1 MDINTEWAFEQYERV
16 RDTLPTADFSVTPER
31 IDSLLDIADRFDAFL
46 LDAFGV
52 LNVGGNPV
60 PGAPETVAALQAAG
74 KHVVVL
80 TNGAGAPTRMSVE
93 KYRKLGYDFTR
104 ENVVSSRDAMVAG
117 LAARPEENWGV
128 MAAGFSELDSFPHTC
143 RQLQDDDE
151 IYDWADG
158 FALLTILEWNEDR
171 QARLLRAL
179 EKRPRPVIVGNPD
192 IIAPQEAKFS
202 LEPGWYAH
210 EIARETGIAPA
221 FYGKPFGNVFD
232 IALAKLD
239 PAISKNRIAMV
250 GDTLHTDVLGGRAAG
265 LQTVLIT
272 DHGLFKGRDV
282 DGFIETSGIIPNF
295 IARTT

>member
-16 RDTLPTADFSVTPER
+16 RAALPTATFSDTPHR
-31 IDSLLDIADRFDAFL
+31 IENLLDIADQFDVFL

-52 LNVGGNPV
+52 LNVGGDPV

-104 ENVVSSRDAMVAG
+104 ENVISSRDAMVAG
-117 LAARPEENWGV
+117 LAERSEENWGV
-128 MAAGFSELDSFPHTC
+128 MAAAFSELDTFPKTC

-151 IYDWADG
+151 VYEWADG
-158 FALLTILEWNEDR
+158 FALLSILEWDENR

-179 EKRPRPVIVGNPD
+179 KKRPRPVIVGNPD
-192 IIAPQEAKFS
+192 IIAPQGEQFS

-210 EIARETGIAPA
+210 EIARATGIKPA

-232 IALAKLD
+232 IALSRID
-239 PAISKNRIAMV
+239 PTIPNDRIVMV

-265 LQTVLIT
+265 VKTVLIT

-282 DGFIETSGIIPNF
+282 DGFIETSGIIPNY